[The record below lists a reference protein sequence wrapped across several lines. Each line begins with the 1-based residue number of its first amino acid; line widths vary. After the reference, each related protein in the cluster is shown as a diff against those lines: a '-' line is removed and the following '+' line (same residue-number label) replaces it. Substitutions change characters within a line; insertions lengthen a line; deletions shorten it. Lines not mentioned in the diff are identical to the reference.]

1 MKTIYKVG
9 DILDLGRLG
18 IAMVASAHIDPSDK
32 KEVAVLVSTS
42 ESFGWRIDYDDKE
55 CNYPILKEVKPK
67 NGEFMTGWYFYSDE
81 LLEMATLLP
90 ESSFDRYFERIEDEQ
105 GEIVAMDFHEVI
117 DTVRSIDKL
126 FGTINEKLNL
136 LMDCGYDVDLQ
147 AIGDVVRITVGMDN
161 QEYSIYSEIKI
172 D

>member
-1 MKTIYKVG
+1 METIYKVG

-18 IAMVASAHIDPSDK
+18 IAMVASVHINPSEK
-32 KEVAVLVSTS
+32 KETVVVVSTD
-42 ESFGWRIDYDDKE
+42 ENFGWRIGFDDNVCKS
-55 CNYPILKEVKPK
+55 PILKWVKPK
-67 NGEFMTGWYFYSDE
+67 DGEFVAGWYFYADE
-81 LLEMATLLP
+81 LVEVATLLP

-105 GEIVAMDFHEVI
+105 GEIVAMDFHEAI
-117 DTVRSIDKL
+117 DTVHSIDKL

>member
-55 CNYPILKEVKPK
+55 YNYAILKEVRRKK
-67 NGEFMTGWYFYSDE
+67 GELMTGWYFYADE

>member
-1 MKTIYKVG
+1 METIYKVG

-32 KEVAVLVSTS
+32 KEIVVVVSAD
-42 ESFGWRIDYDDKE
+42 ENFGWRIGCDDNVCKSS
-55 CNYPILKEVKPK
+55 IFKWVKPK
-67 NGEFMTGWYFYSDE
+67 DGEFVTGWYFYADE
-81 LLEMATLLP
+81 LVEVATLLP

-126 FGTINEKLNL
+126 FGAINEKLNL

>member
-1 MKTIYKVG
+1 METIYKVG

-67 NGEFMTGWYFYSDE
+67 NGEFVTGWYFYADE
-81 LLEMATLLP
+81 LLDMATLLP
-90 ESSFDRYFERIEDEQ
+90 ESSFDRYFERIEDMQYEV
-105 GEIVAMDFHEVI
+105 VAMDFHEAINV
-117 DTVRSIDKL
+117 VRDVNKL
-126 FGTINEKLNL
+126 FNQIGEKLNL

-147 AIGDVVRITVGMDN
+147 SMDDVVRITVSMDN

>member
-1 MKTIYKVG
+1 M
-9 DILDLGRLG
+9 
-18 IAMVASAHIDPSDK
+18 
-32 KEVAVLVSTS
+32 LVSTS
-42 ESFGWRIDYDDKE
+42 ESFGWRIDCDDKE
-55 CNYPILKEVKPK
+55 YNYPILKEVKPK

-117 DTVRSIDKL
+117 DTVHSIDKL